1 MSDPFYKA
9 FEDQHRGSRA
19 MVKSQLQ
26 VYLPVVQAVAVQYPG
41 AAALDLKC
49 GRGEWLEILV
59 EAGFDARGV
68 DSELVMVEVCR
79 QRGLN
84 VQQAEAL
91 AALARCA
98 DASQVLV
105 SGFQVAE
112 QLPFEDLQ
120 QLVKEA
126 FRVLKPGGV
135 LILETP
141 DPENIMVGTSYFHLD
156 PRRLKP
162 LPPLLL
168 SYLAKY
174 HGFSKTKTLR
184 SGGVVKKDE
193 TVGLSLL
200 RVLNALSISSLNYA
214 LIAQKAGAEGGLNF
228 DIEDDAAGR
237 GNELKD
243 LALAF
248 DRKIVELDQK
258 LDVVEKA
265 LASIHGSFLWK
276 MTAPLRWAEHQ
287 SALLRKYGLLGRLGA
302 FASKAFKPVVKVAFK
317 AISARP
323 ALYRP
328 CLSVVERLG
337 LYERLRDYVHKDREP
352 LVVEPMVKAQAEAE
366 AYQTRFTLEYMSPE
380 ATVIFDELKAKIR
393 NNGKL

>member
-19 MVKSQLQ
+19 MVKSQLR
-26 VYLPVVQAVAVQYPG
+26 VYLPFVHAVGVQYPS
-41 AAALDLKC
+41 ASALDLKC
-49 GRGEWLEILV
+49 GRGEWLETLA
-59 EAGFDARGV
+59 EAGFDAQGV
-68 DSELVMVEVCR
+68 DSEQVMIAVCR
-79 QRGLN
+79 QRGLK
-84 VQQAEAL
+84 VQQTEAL
-91 AALARCA
+91 TALERCA
-98 DASQVLV
+98 DASQALV
-105 SGFQVAE
+105 SGFQMAE

-120 QLVKEA
+120 KLVKEA
-126 FRVLKPGGV
+126 FRVLKPGGI

-141 DPENIMVGTSYFHLD
+141 DPENIMAGASYFYLD

-174 HGFSKTKTLR
+174 HGFYKTKTLR
-184 SGGVVKKDE
+184 PKGATKKDE
-193 TVGLSLL
+193 TAGVSLL
-200 RVLNALSISSLNYA
+200 SVLSALSVSSLNYA
-214 LIAQKAGAEGGLNF
+214 LIAQKAGAEGSLNF

-237 GNELKD
+237 ANELK
-243 LALAF
+243 ALASAF
-248 DRKIVELDQK
+248 DQKIVELDHK
-258 LDVVEKA
+258 VDVVEKA

-276 MTAPLRWAEHQ
+276 MTAPIRWAEHQ
-287 SALLRKYGLLGRLGA
+287 SALLRKHGLLGRLGA
-302 FASKAFKPVVKVAFK
+302 FASKAFKPVAKVTFK

-380 ATVIFDELKAKIR
+380 AMVIFEELNAKIR

>member
-9 FEDQHRGSRA
+9 FEDHHRGSRA

-26 VYLPVVQAVAVQYPG
+26 VYLPFVHAVRVDYPS
-41 AAALDLKC
+41 ASALDLKC
-49 GRGEWLEILV
+49 GRGEWLEILT
-59 EAGFDARGV
+59 EAGFEAHGT
-68 DSELVMVEVCR
+68 DSEQVMVEVCR
-79 QRGLN
+79 QRGLK
-84 VQQAEAL
+84 VQQTEAL
-91 AALARCA
+91 AALRQCA
-98 DASQVLV
+98 DASQALV

-120 QLVKEA
+120 KLVKEA
-126 FRVLKPGGV
+126 ARVLKPGGI

-174 HGFSKTKTLR
+174 HGFSKTKILR
-184 SGGVVKKDE
+184 PRGATKKDE
-193 TVGLSLL
+193 TVDVSLL
-200 RVLNALSISSLNYA
+200 SVLSALGVSSLNYA
-214 LIAQKAGAEGGLNF
+214 LIAQKAGTDGRVNF
-228 DIEDDAAGR
+228 DIEDDAAGQ

-248 DRKIVELDQK
+248 DQKIVELDHK

-265 LASIHGSFLWK
+265 LASIRGSFLWK
-276 MTAPLRWAEHQ
+276 MTAPIRWAEHQ
-287 SALLRKYGLLGRLGA
+287 SALIRKHGLLGRIDA
-302 FASKAFKPVVKVAFK
+302 FASKALKPVVKVAFK

-328 CLSVVERLG
+328 CLNVVERLWF
-337 LYERLRDYVHKDREP
+337 YEHLRDYVNKVREP
-352 LVVEPMVKAQAEAE
+352 IAVTPELKAQAEAE
-366 AYQTRFTLEYMSPE
+366 AYQTRFKLEYMSSE

-393 NNGKL
+393 NSGKL